1 MEISIKSKLI
11 KQEKREIIHNTKY
24 LTFDI
29 ECYLD
34 ENKNNKTN
42 KNKKD
47 EDKQLD
53 FIPYAC
59 GWYSKDNHKIYIT
72 TEFNS

>member
-1 MEISIKSKLI
+1 METIIKSKLI
-11 KQEKREIIHNTKY
+11 QQKHRNLVHDTNY

-34 ENKNNKTN
+34 NN
-42 KNKKD
+42 
-47 EDKQLD
+47 E

-59 GWYSKDNHKIYIT
+59 GWYSKDEYKLYYIT
-72 TEFNS
+72 DYKS